1 MQKIVAA
8 VLLWVVPLSGQAFFR
23 VAPPP
28 FDYYTLSLSLAPAY
42 CEENPGRA
50 RHSRE
55 CGQLTDAGF
64 RAQPLTLHGLWPSRL
79 DRHHPAWC
87 GKDNREGGGFCGKD
101 AVPLS
106 APVRQRLGRVMPGT
120 ADCLERY
127 EWWKHG
133 SCSGL
138 GADAFFDRAIELVAR
153 ANRALG
159 GQLAAASG
167 SEIPLAQ
174 LRASLSHA
182 DPQLTEAT
190 VFDCRTPRGGG
201 RPMLS
206 EIRMYFAR
214 DPVTG
219 GPGKPLP
226 FRVAGARHYNSGCPA
241 GRAYIDGP

>member
-1 MQKIVAA
+1 MQKIIAA
-8 VLLWVVPLSGQAFFR
+8 ILLWVVSISAQAFFR
-23 VAPPP
+23 AAAPP
-28 FDYYTLSLSLAPAY
+28 FDYYILSLSLAPAF
-42 CEENPGRA
+42 CAEDPGRA

-87 GKDNREGGGFCGKD
+87 GGDRQESGGFCRKD
-101 AVPLS
+101 AVTLS
-106 APVRQRLGRVMPGT
+106 APVRQRLASAMLGT

-138 GADAFFDRAIELVAR
+138 SADTYFRAAIELVAR

-159 GQLAAASG
+159 RQIAAASG

-174 LRASLSHA
+174 LRAQLSQA
-182 DPQLTEAT
+182 DPQLAEAT
-190 VFDCRTPRGGG
+190 IFDCRTPRGGG

-206 EIRMYFAR
+206 EIRMYFQR
-214 DPVTG
+214 DPATS
-219 GPGKPLP
+219 GPGRPLP
-226 FRVAGARHYNSGCPA
+226 FRSAGVRHYNSGCPA
-241 GRAYIDGP
+241 GRAYIDSP